1 MVNGLGLLA
10 FRDPHGIRPAVIGRR
25 GPDTMIASESA
36 ALDVLGFALVRDIEP
51 GEAVFVDL
59 SGRMHHR
66 QCAEAPRLVPC
77 IFEYVY
83 FARPDSIV
91 NGVSVY
97 RARLRMGAKLAE
109 RIRRE
114 RPQHGIDVVIP
125 VPDTSR
131 SAALQLAS
139 VLGVPYREGF
149 MKNRFV
155 GRTFIMSDRSGRET
169 AVRRKLNPI
178 AMELRG
184 NHVLLVDDSI
194 VRGTTSREIIRM
206 VRSAGAR
213 RVSFASTAPP
223 VRHPNV
229 YGLDM
234 PTASELIAHGRT
246 EREVEGRIGADWLI
260 YQGLED
266 LVASVAEENPT
277 LQDFDCS
284 MFDGRY
290 ITGDID
296 RPYLERLA
304 ISRPPDR

>member
-1 MVNGLGLLA
+1 
-10 FRDPHGIRPAVIGRR
+10 
-25 GPDTMIASESA
+25 
-36 ALDVLGFALVRDIEP
+36 
-51 GEAVFVDL
+51 
-59 SGRMHHR
+59 
-66 QCAEAPRLVPC
+66 
-77 IFEYVY
+77 
-83 FARPDSIV
+83 
-91 NGVSVY
+91 
-97 RARLRMGAKLAE
+97 
-109 RIRRE
+109 
-114 RPQHGIDVVIP
+114 

-155 GRTFIMSDRSGRET
+155 GRTFIMSDRGGRET
-169 AVRRKLNPI
+169 AVRQKLNPI

-206 VRSAGAR
+206 VRAAGAR
-213 RVSFASTAPP
+213 RVSFASTAPA

-229 YGLDM
+229 YGIDM

-246 EREVEGRIGADWLI
+246 EQEVEGCIGADWLI

-296 RPYLERLA
+296 RAYLERLA